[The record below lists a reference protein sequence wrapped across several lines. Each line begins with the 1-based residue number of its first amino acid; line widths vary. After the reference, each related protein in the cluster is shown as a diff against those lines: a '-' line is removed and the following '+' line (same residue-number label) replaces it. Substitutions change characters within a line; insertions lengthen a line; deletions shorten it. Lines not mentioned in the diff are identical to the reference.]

1 MNALGLA
8 FFRTHLT
15 SQVGFR
21 SFLTPG
27 YVKSISDDSQPIGLV
42 TNFDL
47 KSDIKL
53 PTRGATPSPTPTASP
68 TATPTPTTSPVP
80 LAK

>member
-1 MNALGLA
+1 LGLA

-15 SQVGFR
+15 PQVGFR

-27 YVKSISDDSQPIGLV
+27 YVKSISDESQPIGLV
-42 TNFDL
+42 TSFDL

-53 PTRGATPSPTPTASP
+53 PTRGVTP
-68 TATPTPTTSPVP
+68 TATPTPTISPVP
-80 LAK
+80 LVK